1 MVLEIIK
8 DKLLDGGFI
17 IMKRARILI
26 LLLFLTGCA
35 EENVTNTEVE
45 LFNAVGDSLGKIKLE
60 EQAAGVKMKGELKG
74 LPPGEHAIHFHEKG
88 KCEPPDFK
96 SAGNHF
102 NPEDKE
108 HGLLNSKGAHAGDLP
123 NLNVEDDGTVKV
135 DMMAPNVTLKK
146 NKKSLFTKDG
156 TSIVIH
162 EGTDDG
168 TTQPAGDSGER
179 IACGS
184 IAKDKHKE

>member
-1 MVLEIIK
+1 
-8 DKLLDGGFI
+8 
-17 IMKRARILI
+17 MKRARILI